1 MSNTILYKSNTRGGL
16 PMTEDAA
23 IRIVFTLQGLY
34 TWTHSN
40 RSQPGISQLDKETS
54 VYLNRN

>member
-1 MSNTILYKSNTRGGL
+1 MKAK
-16 PMTEDAA
+16 PDQEMFMTEDAA

-40 RSQPGISQLDKETS
+40 RSQPGIRQLDDGTL
-54 VYLNRN
+54 VY